1 MRCDRKTM
9 RLYAVTDRAWVGQ
22 GTLGD
27 QVEQALR
34 GGVTCVQLREKSL
47 GVPAILVEAEEIGAL
62 CRSYGVPFLINDRV
76 EIALQCGADGVH
88 VGQKDRAAREVR
100 RLLGPNRI
108 LGVSARTVEQ
118 AVQAERDGAD
128 YLGVGAVFSTSTKA
142 DAMPV
147 SYETLQAICRAVSIP
162 VVAIGGIQR
171 EIFCPWPEAAWMVWP
186 WSPPFLPRRMWKR
199 PAGSFGRFRRQWS
212 GHRWAV
218 GSGRR
223 QKYEDSTYH
232 CRFRLQRWGRHSGR
246 YQDHCRPTHVC
257 HERHYGPHRPEY
269 HRRIRGTGDFSGFCG
284 QTAGLHFHRHP
295 PGQRQNWHA
304 VRGGDH
310 PSCGGKAPAVWGQ
323 KRGGRF
329 CDGVHQRNQSPFG
342 GRAQGPLGGATAS
355 EYAW

>member
-162 VVAIGGIQR
+162 VVVIGGIQR
-171 EIFCPWPEAAWMVWP
+171 ENLL
-186 WSPPFLPRRMWKR
+186 SL
-199 PAGSFGRFRRQWS
+199 AGSG
-212 GHRWAV
+212 V
-218 GSGRR
+218 
-223 QKYEDSTYH
+223 
-232 CRFRLQRWGRHSGR
+232 
-246 YQDHCRPTHVC
+246 
-257 HERHYGPHRPEY
+257 
-269 HRRIRGTGDFSGFCG
+269 
-284 QTAGLHFHRHP
+284 
-295 PGQRQNWHA
+295 
-304 VRGGDH
+304 
-310 PSCGGKAPAVWGQ
+310 
-323 KRGGRF
+323 
-329 CDGVHQRNQSPFG
+329 DGVALVSAIFAAPDVE
-342 GRAQGPLGGATAS
+342 TAS
-355 EYAW
+355 RELRALSEAMVRA

>member
-1 MRCDRKTM
+1 MRCDRKTV

-171 EIFCPWPEAAWMVWP
+171 ENLL
-186 WSPPFLPRRMWKR
+186 SLT
-199 PAGSFGRFRRQWS
+199 
-212 GHRWAV
+212 
-218 GSGRR
+218 GSG
-223 QKYEDSTYH
+223 
-232 CRFRLQRWGRHSGR
+232 
-246 YQDHCRPTHVC
+246 V
-257 HERHYGPHRPEY
+257 
-269 HRRIRGTGDFSGFCG
+269 
-284 QTAGLHFHRHP
+284 
-295 PGQRQNWHA
+295 
-304 VRGGDH
+304 
-310 PSCGGKAPAVWGQ
+310 
-323 KRGGRF
+323 
-329 CDGVHQRNQSPFG
+329 DGVALVSAIFAAPDVE
-342 GRAQGPLGGATAS
+342 TAS
-355 EYAW
+355 RELRALSEAMVRA